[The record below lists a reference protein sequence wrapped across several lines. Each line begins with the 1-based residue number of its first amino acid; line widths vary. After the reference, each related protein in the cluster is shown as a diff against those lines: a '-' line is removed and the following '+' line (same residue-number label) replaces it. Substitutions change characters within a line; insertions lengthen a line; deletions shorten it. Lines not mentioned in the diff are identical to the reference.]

1 MSIPFRVPL
10 SLVAGRPVKCP
21 PLAKDDKGEAT
32 VVTEAMIDDV
42 MEKVKTSVREIYDEK
57 RPDGEERPLVIS

>member
-57 RPDGEERPLVIS
+57 RPDWEERPLVIS

>member
-42 MEKVKTSVREIYDEK
+42 MEKVKTSVLTFRNI
-57 RPDGEERPLVIS
+57 